1 MTHIPSTADVVVI
14 GGGPAGTAALWAL
27 DRMQPGI
34 KTVLLEKAPQLGSG
48 SSTAS
53 LENYRSCWPALPM
66 ARQMARSI
74 EVLLNADTY
83 LGEGAANAIHPRTNG
98 YLFCGFNDQHADA
111 LRADVTHLHAIGLTH
126 IEYLDAAEVAHRYGW
141 LGPRVIAAKFDPRA
155 GWVDSNALIHRYAQ
169 QARSAQIVLDV
180 PDVQIRVQGGRV
192 QGVTT
197 PLGAIDAPV
206 VLIAAGANSRKVGRS
221 AGIELPLVV
230 RPRQS
235 FTTRW
240 RHETFPEDSPMIIGS
255 TPHPHVRPE
264 ARDGAIFGW
273 ENTWRPRNLADEYGT
288 NTARDAI
295 IDPIYPPEPLKDP
308 RFPSLALAL
317 LARQFGHAPGEGFGD
332 TRYLRGLYHNIGYY
346 TYRDETAAYRI
357 EADGTWR
364 GYDSERA
371 IIDRHPDVEGL
382 VVSIAHVGHGIMT
395 SPASGEIAAAH
406 ILGQDLPDPVFAEF
420 GFAANWVEY
429 DEAVL

>member
-1 MTHIPSTADVVVI
+1 MTHIPPTADVVVI

-34 KTVLLEKAPQLGSG
+34 RTVLLEKAPQLGSG

-74 EVLLNADTY
+74 EVLLNADDY
-83 LGEGAANAIHPRTNG
+83 LGEGASDAIHPRTNG
-98 YLFCGFNDQHADA
+98 YLFCGFNDNHANA
-111 LRADVTHLHAIGLTH
+111 LRADVTRLHAIGLTH
-126 IEYLDAAEVAHRYGW
+126 IEYLNAAEVAHRYGW

-169 QARSAQIVLDV
+169 QARSAQIVLEV

-197 PLGAIDAPV
+197 PMGAIDAPV

-240 RHETFPEDSPMIIGS
+240 RHDAFPEDSPMIIGS

-273 ENTWRPRNLADEYGT
+273 ENTWRPRHLAEEFGT

-295 IDPIYPPEPLKDP
+295 IDPIYPVDPLKDP

-317 LARQFGHAPGEGFGD
+317 LTRQFGHAPGEGFGD

-357 EADGTWR
+357 EADGTRR

-382 VVSIAHVGHGIMT
+382 VVSVAHVGHGIMT

>member
-1 MTHIPSTADVVVI
+1 MTHIPPTADVVVI

-34 KTVLLEKAPQLGSG
+34 RTVLLEKAPQLGSG

-74 EVLLNADTY
+74 EVLLNADNY
-83 LGEGAANAIHPRTNG
+83 LGEGAATAIHPRTNG
-98 YLFCGFNDQHADA
+98 YLFCGFNNKHANA
-111 LRADVTHLHAIGLTH
+111 LRADVSRLHAIGLTH
-126 IEYLDAAEVAHRYGW
+126 IEYLDAEEVAQRYGW

-155 GWVDSNALIHRYAQ
+155 GWIDSNALIHRYAQ

-180 PDVQIRVQGGRV
+180 PDVQIRVQAGRV

-240 RHETFPEDSPMIIGS
+240 RHDAFPEDSPMIIGS

-273 ENTWRPRNLADEYGT
+273 ENTWRPRHLADQYGT
-288 NTARDAI
+288 NAARDAV
-295 IDPIYPPEPLKDP
+295 IDPIYPVDPLKDP

-317 LARQFGHAPGEGFGD
+317 LARQFSHAPGEGFGD

-357 EADGTWR
+357 EADGTRR

-382 VVSIAHVGHGIMT
+382 VVSVAHVGHGIMT